1 VVSQLRVSPKPRA
14 VRVACGGLDV
24 LDIDLVPG
32 LVFFVLLFI
41 ALPIGLV
48 ALASAAIVRVVQNP
62 TRRLGIGTYVLL
74 VCAFVAPAPIVWGD
88 DHLGFTS
95 SQAFEGYGALF
106 WIVGAVASLDGLTGA
121 MKRRQ
126 VLVLAFGLILA
137 AILIGVWA
145 LAGIGGAL
153 GLALIPAVG
162 AVEVLVAL
170 GWLARR
176 LVGVASASDWW
187 WAAGAGATFACGI
200 ALYVYVRGPQVF
212 GAHASAMDL
221 GQLAVLVW
229 LPVLV
234 LARLRTHAA
243 RPPAL
248 PSKSE

>member
-1 VVSQLRVSPKPRA
+1 
-14 VRVACGGLDV
+14 VACGWLDV

-32 LVFFVLLFI
+32 LVSFVLVFI

-48 ALASAAIVRVVQNP
+48 ALASAAIVRVVRNP
-62 TRRLGIGTYVLL
+62 TRRLAVGTYVML
-74 VCAFVAPAPIVWGD
+74 VCALVAPAPIVWGD

-95 SQAFEGYGALF
+95 SQALEGYGALF
-106 WIVGAVASLDGLTGA
+106 WIVGAVVSLGGLTGA

-137 AILIGVWA
+137 AILVGVWV
-145 LAGIGGAL
+145 LAGIGPAL

-162 AVEVLVAL
+162 ALEVLLAL
-170 GWLARR
+170 AWCARR
-176 LVGVASASDWW
+176 LAGVASASAWW
-187 WAAGAGATFACGI
+187 CAAGAGATFACAL

-221 GQLAVLVW
+221 GQLAVLVC

-234 LARLRTHAA
+234 LARLRTLAA
-243 RPPAL
+243 RPTAL
-248 PSKSE
+248 PSKPE